1 MKKRLL
7 SIALV
12 LCMLVSLL
20 PAAAFA
26 DNAPIGGSCG
36 KSVTWALKDGTLTIS
51 GTGEMAYYD
60 GDNPAP
66 WKKYGEEIKSVVVA
80 DGVTKVSSAMFDGL
94 TAATTVSFGS
104 NVSGLDG
111 NMLGL
116 AHALESIT
124 VSDKN
129 ASYCAKDGVLYSKDM
144 TTLIRYPESKAGTA
158 FTVPD
163 GVKVIGSDAFSSCNN
178 LTSLTLPTSV
188 TTLERF
194 SVYACENLKSI
205 KLPSKLDSIGDFTF
219 AYCKSLTE
227 MTVPEGVKVL
237 SANALYECSSLKT
250 LRLPVSLAEIGSY
263 CTVKCDKLTDV
274 YYAGTQKQWKLIK
287 VDSSNPGLSKA
298 KMHYGNL
305 TVSTPTVSITT
316 SSGKPMISWTKIIGA
331 DKYWIY
337 RSTDGKSFKYY
348 DSTKNTSY
356 KNSSTSIGTTY
367 YYKVKA
373 VTMSDGE
380 NVASG
385 YSNVKSIQCRPA
397 APSLSIYRT
406 NGKPQLKWKAV
417 DGASKYWIYRSTNG
431 GDYKYYDSTTKLSY
445 TNNAAASG
453 TKYFYKVKAV
463 AVVNGKNV
471 SSAFSGSK
479 NLFTTLTAPVVMTTT
494 SAGRPMLRWDA
505 VKSADRYWIYRSTDG
520 KNFKYYDS
528 TKNTSYKN
536 SSTSIGTTYYYK
548 VKAVCAVTSY
558 ANSAMSTAKSIKRV
572 PAAPDLSLGL
582 NANNKPLLS
591 WGSVSGA
598 AKYWIYRSTD
608 GKNFKYYDSTT
619 KTSYNN
625 NGASLGVTYYYKIK
639 AVAVVGKNNVTS
651 AYSRSV
657 SVTVPDP
664 SKGGKCGDNV
674 EWKITGDTLCISGSG
689 KMYDYDNLGS
699 SKNKVPWKKSFSKVV
714 ISDGVTS
721 IGSCAFEG
729 CESLSSVSIPASVKS
744 IGERAFQ
751 FCMSLSSI
759 VIPEGVETIGD
770 SAFSAAE
777 GLKRITLPSTLKS
790 IGSAAFAQLIDLET
804 ITLPEGLETI
814 GDSAFIGCDR
824 LKTLTIPAS
833 VKSIGASICRGCKSF
848 TGYIVSEASPYYCVV
863 GGVLYTKDMTE
874 LLSCLPGVVSTV
886 SFTVPDS
893 VKVIGDEAFYG
904 CALANGITLPEGLEK
919 IGDKAFAECIF
930 LSSLNAPA
938 SLRSIGDYAFIR
950 CNSLETVTFS
960 GSLDSIGKEAFKS
973 CTMLKSVT
981 MPDKLGSLGDEAFH
995 FCENLESIVISDG
1008 LKSIGFMTFAGCRNL
1023 ASVTLPTTLQSI
1035 GKEAFSGCTHLK
1047 NFTLPAGLKTIGEG
1061 AFRSTCLTSIVIPD
1075 GVTAIPV
1082 LCFCDCRYLTSITIP
1097 TSVKSI
1103 GSSALLLD
1111 SNLKLT
1117 INYKGTKAQW
1127 SDIAIDRDNDS
1138 IDRATIV
1145 YNYK

>member
-36 KSVTWALKDGTLTIS
+36 KSVTWALNDGTLTIS

-66 WKKYGEEIKSVVVA
+66 WKKHGEEIKSVVVA
-80 DGVTKVSSAMFDGL
+80 DGVTKLSGAMFDGL
-94 TAATTVSFGS
+94 TAATAVSFGS
-104 NVSGLDG
+104 KVSGLDG

-129 ASYCAKDGVLYSKDM
+129 ASYCVKDGVLYNKSM
-144 TTLIRYPESKAGTA
+144 TTLVRYPESKAGAA

-205 KLPSKLDSIGDFTF
+205 KLPSKLDSIGDFAF
-219 AYCKSLTE
+219 AYCTSLTE

-237 SANALYECSSLKT
+237 SADVFYECSSLKT

-274 YYAGTQKQWKLIK
+274 YYAGTQKQWKLVK
-287 VDSSNPGLSKA
+287 VDSSNTSLTKA

-305 TVSTPTVSITT
+305 TVSTPTISITT
-316 SSGKPMISWTKIIGA
+316 SAGKPMISWTKIIGA

-356 KNSSTSIGTTY
+356 KNSSTNIGTTY

-373 VTMSDGE
+373 VTVSDGE

-385 YSNVKSIQCRPA
+385 YSNVKSIQCKPA

-445 TNNAAASG
+445 TNNAAKNG

-479 NLFTTLTAPVVMTTT
+479 NLFTTLTAPVVKITT
-494 SAGRPMLRWDA
+494 SAGRPMLSWDA
-505 VKSADRYWIYRSTDG
+505 VKSADR
-520 KNFKYYDS
+520 
-528 TKNTSYKN
+528 
-536 SSTSIGTTYYYK
+536 
-548 VKAVCAVTSY
+548 
-558 ANSAMSTAKSIKRV
+558 
-572 PAAPDLSLGL
+572 
-582 NANNKPLLS
+582 
-591 WGSVSGA
+591 
-598 AKYWIYRSTD
+598 YWIYRSTD

-639 AVAVVGKNNVTS
+639 AVAVVSKNNVTS

-674 EWKITGDTLCISGSG
+674 NWKITGDTLYISGSG
-689 KMYDYDNLGS
+689 KMYDYDNRDS

-721 IGSCAFEG
+721 IGSYAFEE

-751 FCMSLSSI
+751 LCFNLSSI
-759 VIPEGVETIGD
+759 VIPEGVENIGD

-777 GLKRITLPSTLKS
+777 GIKRITLPSTLKS
-790 IGSAAFAQLIDLET
+790 IGSAAFASLIDLET

-833 VKSIGASICRGCKSF
+833 VKNIGASICRGCKSF
-848 TGYIVSEASPYYCVV
+848 TGYIVSEANPYYCVV

-874 LLSCLPGVVSTV
+874 LLSCLPGVVNTV
-886 SFTVPDS
+886 SFVVPDS

-904 CALANGITLPEGLEK
+904 CAFSGSFTLPKDLEK
-919 IGDKAFAECIF
+919 IGSKAFSG
-930 LSSLNAPA
+930 SSIQSLTAPT
-938 SLRSIGDYAFIR
+938 SLKSVGDYAFSG
-950 CNSLETVTFS
+950 CKALKTVTFS

-973 CTMLKSVT
+973 CTSLKSVT
-981 MPDKLGSLGDEAFH
+981 MSGKLGSLGDEAFH

-1047 NFTLPAGLKTIGEG
+1047 NITLPTGLKTIGEG
-1061 AFRSTCLTSIVIPD
+1061 AFRDSGLTSIVIPD
-1075 GVTAIPV
+1075 SVTALPA
-1082 LCFCDCRYLTSITIP
+1082 LCFCDCFQFESITIP

-1103 GSSALLLD
+1103 GKSALLG

-1117 INYKGTKAQW
+1117 VNYRGTKAQW
-1127 SDIAIDRDNDS
+1127 SNITVASDNS
-1138 IDRATIV
+1138 SLDRATIV

>member
-66 WKKYGEEIKSVVVA
+66 WKKHGEEIKSVVVA
-80 DGVTKVSSAMFDGL
+80 DGVTKVSGAMFDGL
-94 TAATTVSFGS
+94 TAATAVSFGS
-104 NVSGLDG
+104 KVSGLDG

-129 ASYCAKDGVLYSKDM
+129 ASYCVKDGVLYSKSM
-144 TTLIRYPESKAGTA
+144 TTLVRYPESKAGTA

-163 GVKVIGSDAFSSCNN
+163 GVKVIGSDAFSSCNK

-205 KLPSKLDSIGDFTF
+205 KLPSKLDSIGDFAF
-219 AYCKSLTE
+219 AYCTSLTE

-237 SANALYECSSLKT
+237 SADVFYDCSSLKT

-274 YYAGTQKQWKLIK
+274 YYAGTQKQWKLVK
-287 VDSSNPGLSKA
+287 VDSSNTSLTKA

-316 SSGKPMISWTKIIGA
+316 SAGKPMISWTKIIGA

-385 YSNVKSIQCRPA
+385 YSNVKSIQCKPA

-453 TKYFYKVKAV
+453 TVYFYKVKAV
-463 AVVNGKNV
+463 AVV
-471 SSAFSGSK
+471 S
-479 NLFTTLTAPVVMTTT
+479 
-494 SAGRPMLRWDA
+494 
-505 VKSADRYWIYRSTDG
+505 
-520 KNFKYYDS
+520 
-528 TKNTSYKN
+528 
-536 SSTSIGTTYYYK
+536 
-548 VKAVCAVTSY
+548 
-558 ANSAMSTAKSIKRV
+558 
-572 PAAPDLSLGL
+572 
-582 NANNKPLLS
+582 
-591 WGSVSGA
+591 
-598 AKYWIYRSTD
+598 
-608 GKNFKYYDSTT
+608 
-619 KTSYNN
+619 
-625 NGASLGVTYYYKIK
+625 
-639 AVAVVGKNNVTS
+639 KNNVTS

-674 EWKITGDTLCISGSG
+674 EWKITGDTLYISGSG
-689 KMYDYDNLGS
+689 KMYDYDNRDS

-721 IGSCAFEG
+721 IGSYAFEG

-759 VIPEGVETIGD
+759 VIPEGVETIGN

-777 GLKRITLPSTLKS
+777 GLKRITLPNTLKS

-833 VKSIGASICRGCKSF
+833 VKSIGASICRDCKSF
-848 TGYIVSEASPYYCVV
+848 TGYTVSEANPYYCVV

-904 CALANGITLPEGLEK
+904 CAFSGSFTLPKDLEK
-919 IGDKAFAECIF
+919 IGSKAFSESTLVSF
-930 LSSLNAPA
+930 TAPA
-938 SLRSIGDYAFIR
+938 SLKSVGDYAFSG
-950 CNSLETVTFS
+950 CDSLRTVTFS
-960 GSLDSIGKEAFKS
+960 GSLDSIGKEAFS
-973 CTMLKSVT
+973 GCTMLKSVT

-1047 NFTLPAGLKTIGEG
+1047 NITLPAGLKTIGEG
-1061 AFRSTCLTSIVIPD
+1061 AFRDSGLTSIVIPD

-1082 LCFCDCRYLTSITIP
+1082 LCFCSCSRLRSITIP

>member
-66 WKKYGEEIKSVVVA
+66 WKKHGEEIKSVVVA
-80 DGVTKVSSAMFDGL
+80 DGVTKVSGAMFDGL
-94 TAATTVSFGS
+94 TAATAVSFGS
-104 NVSGLDG
+104 KVSGLDG

-129 ASYCAKDGVLYSKDM
+129 ASYCVKDGVLYSKSM

-163 GVKVIGSDAFSSCNN
+163 GVKVIGSDAFSSCNK

-205 KLPSKLDSIGDFTF
+205 KLPSKLDSIGDFAF
-219 AYCKSLTE
+219 AYCTSLTE

-237 SANALYECSSLKT
+237 SADVFYDCSSLKT

-274 YYAGTQKQWKLIK
+274 YYAGTQKQWKLVK
-287 VDSSNPGLSKA
+287 VDSSNTSLTKA

-305 TVSTPTVSITT
+305 TISTPTISITT
-316 SSGKPMISWTKIIGA
+316 SAGKPMISWTKIIGA

-356 KNSSTSIGTTY
+356 KNSSTNIGTTY

-373 VTMSDGE
+373 VTVSDGE

-385 YSNVKSIQCRPA
+385 YSNVKSIQCKPA

-453 TKYFYKVKAV
+453 TVYFYKVKAV

-479 NLFTTLTAPVVMTTT
+479 NLFTTLTAPIVKITT

-664 SKGGKCGDNV
+664 SKGGKCGDNIK
-674 EWKITGDTLCISGSG
+674 WKITGDTLYISGSG
-689 KMYDYDNLGS
+689 KMYDYDNRDS

-833 VKSIGASICRGCKSF
+833 VKNIGASICRGCKSF
-848 TGYIVSEASPYYCVV
+848 TGYIVSEANPYYCVV

-904 CALANGITLPEGLEK
+904 CAFSGSFTLPKDLEK
-919 IGDKAFAECIF
+919 IGSKAFSESTLVSF
-930 LSSLNAPA
+930 TAPA
-938 SLRSIGDYAFIR
+938 SLKSVGDYAFSG
-950 CNSLETVTFS
+950 CDSLRTVTFS
-960 GSLDSIGKEAFKS
+960 GSLDSIGKEAFS
-973 CTMLKSVT
+973 GCTMLKSVT

>member
-104 NVSGLDG
+104 KVSGLDG

-129 ASYCAKDGVLYSKDM
+129 ASYCVKDGVLYSKSM
-144 TTLIRYPESKAGTA
+144 TTLVRYPESKAGTA

-163 GVKVIGSDAFSSCNN
+163 GVKVIGSDAFSSCNK

-205 KLPSKLDSIGDFTF
+205 KLPSKLDSIGDFAF
-219 AYCKSLTE
+219 AYCTSLTE

-274 YYAGTQKQWKLIK
+274 YYAGTQKQWKLVK
-287 VDSSNPGLSKA
+287 VDSSNPGLTKA

-305 TVSTPTVSITT
+305 TVSTPTISITT
-316 SSGKPMISWTKIIGA
+316 SAGKPMISWTKIIGA

-356 KNSSTSIGTTY
+356 KNSSTNIGTTY

-373 VTMSDGE
+373 VTVSDGE

-385 YSNVKSIQCRPA
+385 YSNVKSIQCKPA

-453 TKYFYKVKAV
+453 TVYFYKVKAV

-479 NLFTTLTAPVVMTTT
+479 NLFTTLTAPIVKITT

-639 AVAVVGKNNVTS
+639 AVAVVSKNNVTS

-674 EWKITGDTLCISGSG
+674 EWKITGDTLYISGSG

-714 ISDGVTS
+714 ISDGVT
-721 IGSCAFEG
+721 
-729 CESLSSVSIPASVKS
+729 
-744 IGERAFQ
+744 
-751 FCMSLSSI
+751 
-759 VIPEGVETIGD
+759 
-770 SAFSAAE
+770 
-777 GLKRITLPSTLKS
+777 S

-833 VKSIGASICRGCKSF
+833 VKNIGASICRGCKSF
-848 TGYIVSEASPYYCVV
+848 TGYTVSEANPYYCVV

-874 LLSCLPGVVSTV
+874 LLSCLPGVVSTA

-893 VKVIGDEAFYG
+893 VKIIGDEAFYG
-904 CALANGITLPEGLEK
+904 CALSGSFTLPKDLEK
-919 IGDKAFAECIF
+919 IGSKAFSESTLVSF
-930 LSSLNAPA
+930 TAPA
-938 SLRSIGDYAFIR
+938 SLKSVGDYAFSG
-950 CNSLETVTFS
+950 CDSLRTVTFS

-1127 SDIAIDRDNDS
+1127 SDIAIDRDNNPL
-1138 IDRATIV
+1138 DRATIV